1 MSKPPLHIA
10 ITYQPKSMT
19 EQKPPLWKMMH
30 KAHNAVADPLGA
42 AALAAYAAEIRA
54 VRDWLFPEH
63 CDLPVPARSHESGD
77 VIRSEQSQRLRA
89 LLTAEADRAERG
101 EVEP

>member
-1 MSKPPLHIA
+1 MS
-10 ITYQPKSMT
+10 
-19 EQKPPLWKMMH
+19 KPPLWKMMH